1 MKHVPNAISRNRTV
15 PYLATDGALRFC
27 VSAPLLEPPADFKEW
42 YRPRQRPERPRRLES
57 AAAAAKPIC
66 AA

>member
-1 MKHVPNAISRNRTV
+1 MKHFPNAITRNRTA
-15 PYLATDGALRFC
+15 PYLATDGTLRFC

-42 YRPRQRPERPRRLES
+42 YRPRQRPDQPRRLES
-57 AAAAAKPIC
+57 VAAKPVC